1 MKRNTVLAGAL
12 VAAGLLAGAPASASI
27 MIATYQGTVVNGQDA
42 AGVFGK
48 PGTDL
53 AGLTYVQ
60 GFTYDTSLG
69 TRLTSATSDEISG
82 AVAVATISPITDAW
96 IIING
101 VTHHQAVGY
110 AGGAATI
117 QDTSR
122 IQEFNDGFW
131 GSFEERS
138 FAGVIVSP
146 LPPASL
152 DVAFTRTLSLSGCG
166 LILNCGGA
174 AAYIVNGDLSTYAYY
189 ANFNPTSVSV
199 VPLAAPGG
207 VPEPATWALML
218 LGFGLVGGMLRAR
231 PKAVRGD
238 HVAG

>member
-60 GFTYDTSLG
+60 GFTYDTALG
-69 TRLTSATSDEISG
+69 TRFSSATSDEVNGG
-82 AVAVATISPITDAW
+82 AAVSTTSPITDAW
-96 IIING
+96 VIING
-101 VTHHQAVGY
+101 VTHHQAIGY
-110 AGGAATI
+110 SGGAFVS
-117 QDTSR
+117 QDAAH
-122 IQEFNDGFW
+122 IQEFSAGFW
-131 GSFEERS
+131 GSFDERS
-138 FAGVIVSP
+138 FAGVNVSP
-146 LPPASL
+146 APPPSL
-152 DVAFTRTLSLSGCG
+152 ETAFSRTLSFTGCG
-166 LILNCGGA
+166 VFLNCGGTA
-174 AAYIVNGDLSTYAYY
+174 AFIDSGDLSTYAYY

-207 VPEPATWALML
+207 VPEPATWALMI
-218 LGFGLVGGMLRAR
+218 LGFGLAGGMLRAR
-231 PKAVRGD
+231 PRATRGD